1 MFLFIALC
9 MKGSPFAHLLREITS
24 VKHVILRVKVG
35 NVQKVYYW
43 YYNNLKNILM
53 IYIITAVS
61 IIMVKETRIPE
72 EYHYLL

>member
-1 MFLFIALC
+1 M
-9 MKGSPFAHLLREITS
+9 
-24 VKHVILRVKVG
+24 ILRVKVG